1 MKRYFSVVETVR
13 NEYEYFT
20 DEDEEKQIETYG
32 VEGFLTSLNCATA
45 WENLQPTL
53 NQTLDYIETDWSTVQ
68 EEKW

>member
-20 DEDEEKQIETYG
+20 DEDYEKQIKTYG
-32 VEGFLTSLNCATA
+32 VEGFLTSLNCETA
-45 WENLQPTL
+45 WENLQPKL
-53 NQTLDYIETDWSTVQ
+53 NQTLDYIETDWSTAQ

>member
-1 MKRYFSVVETVR
+1 MKRYFSVIETVR

-20 DEDEEKQIETYG
+20 DD
-32 VEGFLTSLNCATA
+32 CATA